1 MRKSQNS
8 TIAVIR
14 PKVIRPFSDLLLSS
28 VLEVSHV
35 SKRFGKFQA
44 LKDVSFRVPNG
55 GRALL
60 LGPNGAGKSTM
71 IKAIVGVHRF
81 AGKIT
86 VADIDVSRRGVQAR
100 EKIGYVPQYS
110 AFYEN
115 FTVEQEARF
124 IAKIKGVGRDAIQE
138 KLAIVEMSDATKKTI
153 KSLSGGMRQRF
164 ALAAALLT
172 NPPLLIF
179 DEPLANIDLKG
190 QLDFLGLVRNL
201 SLGGSTLLIA
211 THLTGLSEF
220 ADQVI
225 VLNRG
230 RKIAEGAPEELLAR
244 LDAEETIYLK
254 PKPGKEREVAEILAK
269 ANAKI
274 VNDKSATLVVSV
286 PTSAKLTLLN
296 SLFTNG
302 GLLDDLAIEPLKI
315 ESSYTKFL
323 QEKAAA

>member
-1 MRKSQNS
+1 MHFLRAFRQSAN
-8 TIAVIR
+8 
-14 PKVIRPFSDLLLSS
+14 
-28 VLEVSHV
+28 V
-35 SKRFGKFQA
+35 SKRFGRLLA
-44 LKDVSFRVPNG
+44 LKDVSFNVPEG

-86 VADIDVSRRGVQAR
+86 VGGIDVSKHGVSAR

-115 FTVEQEARF
+115 FTVDQESKF
-124 IAKIKGVGRDAIQE
+124 IAKIKGVGRDSIQE
-138 KLAIVEMSDATKKTI
+138 KLAIVELRDADHKTI

-164 ALAAALLT
+164 ALAMALLT
-172 NPPLLIF
+172 NPPMLIF

-201 SLGGSTLLIA
+201 SLGGSTMLIA

-225 VLNRG
+225 VLSRG
-230 RKIAEGAPEELLAR
+230 RKIAEGAPGELLAR
-244 LDAEETIYLK
+244 LDADETIYVK
-254 PKPGKEREVAEILAK
+254 PKKGKEREVSEILAR
-269 ANAKI
+269 ANARI
-274 VNDKSATLVVSV
+274 LNDKSATIVVSV
-286 PTSAKLTLLN
+286 PTSAKFRLLD
-296 SLFTNG
+296 SLLGNG

-323 QEKAAA
+323 EEKVTA